1 MRIVHTCLRYP
12 PASGGGE
19 TYAQGIVERTRNI
32 EARCDVRVITSRLRT
47 HGPVSELDPALLLD
61 EPLYVQR
68 LHHAATPF
76 LSYPRLEALPY
87 YIGHHQPTILE
98 SYSFWYQPADVTAQY
113 ARRYHIPFI
122 FHPMYYE
129 NELRQKTIWQLYK
142 KTIGHR
148 TFAAADVVVVISP
161 QEKELIQLAHLPV
174 KRFELIPPGINTN
187 DASTPRLNPFL
198 KRGVRGK
205 IILSVSRL
213 ASGKKLEDAIMA
225 LSASLKAN
233 PDAQLVFIGEDF
245 GSQPSLETLASS
257 RGISQHVHFF
267 GNVSHDE
274 LMAAYQH
281 ADILLHTSEYEA
293 FGITVAE
300 SLAAGTPVIVRRV
313 GAIPFVAPEGLTSLQ
328 FNTADEIP
336 ELINT
341 LLADTNLRQRLGNQ
355 GQQHIQKNFTW
366 EKSIK
371 KLVNLYDE
379 LSQ

>member
-12 PASGGGE
+12 PASGGVE
-19 TYAQGIVERTRNI
+19 TYAQEIVERTRNI
-32 EARCDVRVITSRLRT
+32 DANRDVRVLTSRLRT

-61 EPLYVQR
+61 EPLYIQR
-68 LHHAATPF
+68 LHHTATPF
-76 LSYPRLEALPY
+76 LAYPRLQALPY
-87 YIGHHQPTILE
+87 YIGQHQPTILE
-98 SYSFWYQPADVTAQY
+98 SYSFWYQPADVTAHY
-113 ARRYHIPFI
+113 AHRYHIPFI

-129 NELRQKTIWQLYK
+129 NEVRQKTVWQLYK

-161 QEKELIQLAHLPV
+161 QEKELIQRANFPV
-174 KRFELIPPGINTN
+174 KRFELIPPGINTHN
-187 DASTPRLNPFL
+187 PNTPKLNPFL
-198 KRGVRGK
+198 KRGIRGT

-213 ASGKKLEDAIMA
+213 APGKKLEDAITA
-225 LSASLKAN
+225 IAGVIKTH
-233 PDAQLVFIGEDF
+233 PDAKLVFIGEDF
-245 GSQPSLETLASS
+245 GSRHSLEALAVAKGLSP
-257 RGISQHVHFF
+257 HVYFT
-267 GNVSHDE
+267 GNVKSDE

-281 ADILLHTSEYEA
+281 ADVLLHTSEYEA
-293 FGITVAE
+293 FGIAVAE
-300 SLAAGTPVIVRRV
+300 SLAAGTPVVARRV

-328 FNTADEIP
+328 FNTGDEIP
-336 ELINT
+336 GLINT

-371 KLVNLYDE
+371 KLVKLYDE